1 MPVIW
6 VIVPAAGIG
15 SRMAADVP
23 KQYLSLAGKTVL
35 EHTLTRLLHAQYLA
49 GVVVAL
55 HPQDTRFATLPI
67 AADARIATVIGG
79 AERADSVIHALQSLA
94 PVLGPDH
101 WALVHDAARPCLT
114 VAQLNRFIETITS
127 QSGGGILAAPVADT
141 LKRVDDRQQI
151 IETQDRQ
158 GLWAAQTPQLFP
170 AQSLL
175 QALLAARAAGQAVT
189 DEASAMEAAGFR
201 AQVVPGPSHN
211 FKITRPEDLPLAE
224 LILQAQ
230 HKS

>member
-1 MPVIW
+1 
-6 VIVPAAGIG
+6 
-15 SRMAADVP
+15 MAAAVP
-23 KQYLSLAGKTVL
+23 KQYLSLAGKTVI
-35 EHTLTRLLHAQYLA
+35 EHTVARLLQAQHLA
-49 GVVVAL
+49 GLVLAL
-55 HPQDTRFATLPI
+55 HPQDTQFAKLPI
-67 AADARIATVIGG
+67 AADPRVATVVGG
-79 AERADSVIHALQSLA
+79 DERVDSVIHALQSLA
-94 PVLGPDH
+94 PVLSPDD

-175 QALLAARAAGQAVT
+175 QALLAARAAGRTVT
-189 DEASAMEAAGFR
+189 DEASAMEAVGFCTR
-201 AQVVPGPSHN
+201 VVPGPSDN
-211 FKITRPEDLPLAE
+211 LKITRPEDLPLAE

-230 HKS
+230 HKSQLPCE